1 MKIGILGSGIV
12 GQTLA
17 AGLIKHGHQVKL
29 GTRTPDDP
37 DVKKWL
43 ASTPGATA
51 GTFAEAAKFGDLVI
65 LAAKGTVV
73 ESVLNL
79 AGKENL
85 NGKTLLDVTNP
96 IADAPPENGIVKY
109 FTGPNESLGERVQA
123 LVPNAKV
130 VKSFNS
136 VGSGNMVNPHYEQ
149 GPPTMFLCGND
160 AQAKSQVIEI
170 IKQFGW
176 EPYDVGGIT
185 AARALEPLCMLWVI
199 PGFTKNQWTHAFKL
213 LLR

>member
-1 MKIGILGSGIV
+1 MKIGILGSGTV
-12 GQTLA
+12 GQTLG

-29 GTRTPDDP
+29 GTRTPDDA
-37 DVKKWL
+37 DVRKWL
-43 ASTPGATA
+43 AATPGATA
-51 GTFAEAAKFGDLVI
+51 GTFAEAAKFGELII

-73 ESVLNL
+73 ESVINI

-136 VGSGNMVNPHYEQ
+136 VGAGRMVNPHYEQ
-149 GPPTMFLCGND
+149 GPPTMFLCGDD
-160 AQAKSQVIEI
+160 ASAKSQVTEI
-170 IKQFGW
+170 IRQFGW
-176 EPYDVGGIT
+176 EPYDVGGIK
-185 AARALEPLCMLWVI
+185 ASRALEPLCMLWVI

-213 LLR
+213 LTK

>member
-12 GQTLA
+12 GQTLG
-17 AGLIKHGHQVKL
+17 AGLLKYGHQVKL
-29 GTRTPDDP
+29 GTRTPDDA

-43 ASTPGATA
+43 AATPGATA

-73 ESVLNL
+73 ESVINL

-85 NGKTLLDVTNP
+85 NGKALLDATNP

-136 VGSGNMVNPHYEQ
+136 VGFGKMVNPHYEQ

-160 AQAKSQVIEI
+160 AQAKSQVVEI
-170 IKQFGW
+170 IRQFGW

-185 AARALEPLCMLWVI
+185 AARALEPLCMLWLI
-199 PGFTKNQWTHAFKL
+199 PAFTKNQRTHAFKL
-213 LLR
+213 LLK